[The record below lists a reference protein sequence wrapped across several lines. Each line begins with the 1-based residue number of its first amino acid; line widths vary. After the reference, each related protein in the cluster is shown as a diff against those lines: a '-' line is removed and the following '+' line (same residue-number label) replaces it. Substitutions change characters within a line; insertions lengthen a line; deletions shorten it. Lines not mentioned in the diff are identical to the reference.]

1 MAVGQLTARERNAL
15 RTVVSATRDAK
26 PLRQAQALLALDA
39 GEKAKRVAQR
49 VGINR
54 STVFQWRREFID
66 RRGEPV
72 AGRLGD
78 RPRSGRPRTAREVAT
93 KHVSGLM
100 DASPQEFGYRH
111 TVWTVPLLR
120 SHLGRVEDVKVSV
133 TTLRRTLRDLGY
145 RWKRPRYVL
154 SRRSKTWRQAKG
166 GSTAV

>member
-1 MAVGQLTARERNAL
+1 MAAGQLTARERKAL
-15 RTVVSATRDAK
+15 RTVVSSTRDAK

-78 RPRSGRPRTAREVAT
+78 RPRSGRPRTPREVAT
-93 KHVSGLM
+93 KHVSALM

-154 SRRSKTWRQAKG
+154 SHRSKTWRQAKG

>member
-1 MAVGQLTARERNAL
+1 MAVGTLTARERKVL
-15 RTVVSATRDAK
+15 RTVVSSTRDAK

-54 STVFQWRREFID
+54 STVFQWRREFTD

-72 AGRLGD
+72 ANRLGD
-78 RPRSGRPRTAREVAT
+78 RPRSGRPRTVRDAAT
-93 KHVSGLM
+93 KHLSALM
-100 DASPQEFGYRH
+100 DESPQEFGYRH

-120 SHLGRVEDVKVSV
+120 SHLARVEDVQVSV

-154 SRRSKTWRQAKG
+154 SRRSKTWRQSKG
-166 GSTAV
+166 GSSAA

>member
-1 MAVGQLTARERNAL
+1 MAAGQLTARERKAL
-15 RTVVSATRDAK
+15 RTVVSSTRDAK

-78 RPRSGRPRTAREVAT
+78 RPRSGRPRTPREVAT

>member
-1 MAVGQLTARERNAL
+1 MAAGQLTARERKAL
-15 RTVVSATRDAK
+15 RTVVSSTRDAK

-49 VGINR
+49 VGIHR

-72 AGRLGD
+72 GVDWEIVLVRG
-78 RPRSGRPRTAREVAT
+78 PRTPREVAT

-166 GSTAV
+166 GSSAA

>member
-1 MAVGQLTARERNAL
+1 MAAGQLTARERKAL
-15 RTVVSATRDAK
+15 RTVVSSTRDAK

-100 DASPQEFGYRH
+100 DASQEFGYRH
-111 TVWTVPLLR
+111 TVRTFASGSRQVRLLVFSCHGENR
-120 SHLGRVEDVKVSV
+120 NQRERLQRIPAVDV
-133 TTLRRTLRDLGY
+133 R
-145 RWKRPRYVL
+145 
-154 SRRSKTWRQAKG
+154 
-166 GSTAV
+166 

>member
-1 MAVGQLTARERNAL
+1 MAAGQLTARERKAL
-15 RTVVSATRDAK
+15 RTVVSSIRDAK

>member
-1 MAVGQLTARERNAL
+1 MAAGQLTARERKAL
-15 RTVVSATRDAK
+15 RTVVSSTRDAK

-78 RPRSGRPRTAREVAT
+78 RPRSGRPRTACEVAT
-93 KHVSGLM
+93 KHVSALM

>member
-1 MAVGQLTARERNAL
+1 MAAGQLTARERKAL
-15 RTVVSATRDAK
+15 RTVVSSTRDAK

-93 KHVSGLM
+93 KHVSALM